1 MKIGTKFI
9 YGNYEG
15 EVIENYD
22 FNPNKLDKGEIFVGL
37 TEYAEDGRCY
47 SFTAIITESM
57 TRDHK

>member
-1 MKIGTKFI
+1 MEIGTKFI
-9 YGNYEG
+9 YGNYKG

-47 SFTAIITESM
+47 
-57 TRDHK
+57 